1 MRLLKN
7 AYEQNLA
14 RCIGAPQGADF
25 YSYLIPDLL
34 GISWNA
40 SRTPVAVTAQV
51 DLGSATAYH
60 NIKILLRAITDPRSN
75 RKSPKLS
82 RS

>member
-25 YSYLIPDLL
+25 FHYS
-34 GISWNA
+34 
-40 SRTPVAVTAQV
+40 
-51 DLGSATAYH
+51 
-60 NIKILLRAITDPRSN
+60 
-75 RKSPKLS
+75 
-82 RS
+82 